1 MRNSAISGLIF
12 ANAAE
17 GKLKKLTANR
27 SMASVPF
34 GARYRM
40 IDFTLSNLVNAGVN
54 SVGIVTK
61 EDYRSLMDHV
71 GSGVF
76 WDLDRKNGGLY
87 MIPPYAKKGIKRYKG
102 TISGLYAAMDYI
114 ERCNSE
120 YMILCNP
127 HVIANIDIAA
137 AFKFHKQKDA
147 DITIIYHYDYPP
159 QEAYGKI
166 ILSLNQDRRITE
178 MHFDAEDEKVHFGIG
193 VTIIKRELLIKLIN
207 QAVEDDL
214 VNFTRDVIAENLNSL
229 KVYGF
234 EHTEFIAVMDNTH
247 TYYQASMALL
257 DRDVRKQL
265 FNPERPIYTK
275 VRDSMPT
282 RYGTKSSVTNSII
295 GDDCIIDG
303 TVKNSIIFRGV
314 KIEKGAVVENCIL
327 MQETVVKEDAQL
339 DNVIAD
345 KNAVINEKMVLK
357 GTPARHSFV
366 KKNQVL

>member
-1 MRNSAISGLIF
+1 MRKSAVSGLIF
-12 ANAAE
+12 ANADD
-17 GKLKKLTANR
+17 GKLKKITANR

-40 IDFTLSNLVNAGVN
+40 IDFALSNLVNAGVN

-61 EDYRSLMDHV
+61 ENYRSLMDHV
-71 GSGVF
+71 GSGIS

-87 MIPPYAKKGIKRYKG
+87 IIPPYYKKGIKKYTG
-102 TISGLYAAMDYI
+102 TISGLYAAMDFI
-114 ERCNSE
+114 ERCGSE
-120 YMILCNP
+120 YMVLCNP
-127 HVIANIDIAA
+127 HVIANIDISAA
-137 AFKFHKQKDA
+137 LSFHKEKEA
-147 DITIIYHYDYPP
+147 DITVIYHNDYPP
-159 QEAYGKI
+159 QESYEKL
-166 ILSLNQDRRITE
+166 ILSLDKQQKVNK
-178 MHFDAEDEKVHFGIG
+178 MLFDSGEEKVPFGIG
-193 VTIIKRELLIKLIN
+193 VTIINRKLLIALIN
-207 QAVEDDL
+207 EAVEDDL
-214 VNFTRDVIAENLNSL
+214 VNFSRDVIAKKLNTL

-282 RYGTKSSVTNSII
+282 RYGTKSSVTNCII
-295 GDDCIIDG
+295 GDDCVIDG

-314 KIEKGAVVENCIL
+314 KVEKGAVVENCIL
-327 MQETVVKEDAQL
+327 MQETFVGEDAQL

-345 KNAVINEKMVLK
+345 KNAVIGEKMVLK
-357 GTPARHSFV
+357 GTAVRHSFV
-366 KKNQVL
+366 EKNQVL